1 MKNVISMSLDNLLRL
16 DAVAEFANNA
26 LTLVDT
32 WEVGHGMRMAARIE
46 VLAQEMDIPTV
57 DIVLLKYVAIL
68 HDIGKIGIP
77 DNVLHRRKF
86 SVSNMDTMK
95 GHSNNGADLIK
106 DMRFDSRI
114 EAAIRQHHE
123 CWDGTGY
130 PEKLIG
136 LQISLWARMLSPV
149 DCYDAIT
156 NTRSDRKARTIT
168 EALKIM
174 DMESGTKFDPEI
186 FAAFKRTIK
195 NE

>member
-1 MKNVISMSLDNLLRL
+1 MSSDNLLRL

-32 WEVGHGMRMAARIE
+32 WEEGHGMRMAARIE
-46 VLAQEMDIPTV
+46 VLAQEMNIPTS

-106 DMRFDSRI
+106 DMRFDPRI
-114 EAAIRQHHE
+114 EEAIRQHHE
-123 CWDGTGY
+123 NWDGTGY

-186 FAAFKRTIK
+186 YAAFKRAMVGY
-195 NE
+195 E